1 MKNIGVVTALLLAAT
16 LSSGAMAAE
25 NSFARPEA
33 GSNIDTSVQAT
44 ESWVKT
50 PMRQTPFPGIVPDE
64 SDRAAETQST
74 LTSSGAM
81 AAYAG

>member
-33 GSNIDTSVQAT
+33 GSNIDTSVHQNHIDIGQRIDIQRFHFFTRPRRAT
-44 ESWVKT
+44 
-50 PMRQTPFPGIVPDE
+50 
-64 SDRAAETQST
+64 
-74 LTSSGAM
+74 
-81 AAYAG
+81 